1 MIQSSK
7 TIRDSQIRLGLACNQ
22 NCGHCHLHTTR
33 VDAPSAPPLAQL
45 DAMLARGLRSLVVTG
60 GEPTL
65 SPHLLPTLRWAREND
80 IDVTLET
87 NAIAL
92 ASLQNRER
100 LHREKLRRIRVHLP
114 AIERQRYA
122 AVTRDDQF
130 DMALVALRGLL
141 HDGFT
146 VELAMP
152 VLAIN
157 LDDVAGVADFVA
169 AELPGVKVIHLIT
182 FRAEEQGI
190 SVHLHPSPEQWQRAA
205 QTALLRAQ
213 TLGLS
218 LQFARGQGMP
228 ACLLENPQQVP
239 QLVARG
245 QANLAQ
251 DQPSCALCALRDDCP
266 RPPQGLL
273 QAHPQIS
280 LRPVESRALQRALGA
295 LHAKSLPLEHY
306 VRDIVEKH
314 PDGQMQV
321 REILMRIV
329 QQCNERC
336 TFCWIDFE
344 ATACPLDLIDAT
356 LARIKTLTP
365 RPILSLTGGEPTLH
379 PDLLRIVERAHAL
392 DLPKIILQTNAT
404 LCAQQDRAGK
414 LAAAGLTDA
423 LVGFHGH
430 NAQLYERVT
439 ELPHSFQRAVAGV
452 RALLSAGVAVTLN
465 HVLNRD
471 NAEFVSEFV
480 IFVRDELVGTQG
492 QRPLLTFAAAA
503 EIAGGPLKPEVLVK
517 ISDLA
522 APLVKALDICID
534 NKIEFAGLAHPC
546 GFPPC
551 ILGGDPRYF
560 HDILRW
566 RVDDAFSVLNG
577 TPAGVSSG
585 EPGVQAPEMPGKIPA
600 CATCVYDRFCT
611 GLRGEYVAKHGT
623 AELRPV
629 TQWPAELQLLPAV

>member
-1 MIQSSK
+1 
-7 TIRDSQIRLGLACNQ
+7 
-22 NCGHCHLHTTR
+22 
-33 VDAPSAPPLAQL
+33 
-45 DAMLARGLRSLVVTG
+45 
-60 GEPTL
+60 
-65 SPHLLPTLRWAREND
+65 
-80 IDVTLET
+80 
-87 NAIAL
+87 
-92 ASLQNRER
+92 
-100 LHREKLRRIRVHLP
+100 
-114 AIERQRYA
+114 
-122 AVTRDDQF
+122 
-130 DMALVALRGLL
+130 MAKGK
-141 HDGFT
+141 
-146 VELAMP
+146 P
-152 VLAIN
+152 
-157 LDDVAGVADFVA
+157 
-169 AELPGVKVIHLIT
+169 
-182 FRAEEQGI
+182 
-190 SVHLHPSPEQWQRAA
+190 
-205 QTALLRAQ
+205 
-213 TLGLS
+213 
-218 LQFARGQGMP
+218 
-228 ACLLENPQQVP
+228 
-239 QLVARG
+239 
-245 QANLAQ
+245 NLAQ
-251 DQPSCALCALRDDCP
+251 DQPSCAQCALRDDCP
-266 RPPQGLL
+266 RPPPGLL
-273 QAHPQIS
+273 QAHPEIS
-280 LRPVESRALQRALGA
+280 LQPIESRALQRALGA

-344 ATACPLDLIDAT
+344 ASACPLDLIDAT
-356 LARIKTLTP
+356 LQRIKTLNP

-379 PDLLRIVERAHAL
+379 PDLVRIVERAHAL

-404 LCAQQDRAGK
+404 LCGQQDRARK
-414 LAAAGLTDA
+414 LATAGLTDA

-430 NAQLYERVT
+430 NAQLYEKVT
-439 ELPHSFQRAVAGV
+439 ELPHSFARAVAGV

-480 IFVRDELVGTQG
+480 VFVRDELVGAQG

-522 APLVKALDICID
+522 APLRLALDICLAEE
-534 NKIEFAGLAHPC
+534 IEFAGLAHPC

-566 RVDDAFSVLNG
+566 RVDDAFTALNG
-577 TPAGVSSG
+577 TLTGVSNG
-585 EPGVQAPEMPGKIPA
+585 EPGVQAQEMPGKIPG

-629 TQWPAELQLLPAV
+629 TQWPLEARSV